1 MSAANHR
8 VSATAR
14 AIALRRSA
22 WRNLPE
28 GMPRLGPALGRQLAG
43 LLLVGAFLW
52 ALRDRLAMLDL
63 SALPATLASLAAG
76 HWAGAMAA
84 TALGFAALAR
94 YDALIHRA
102 LGTGAAPAQARR
114 AGWTA
119 IALSQAIGFGLVS
132 GALVRWRM
140 LPDLSLVQATKITAT
155 VAASFLAAW
164 AVLSAH
170 VLLVLPVDHLGLH
183 LGTAQGFAG
192 LGLVLGGGLGLAA
205 LVSPRLRLGG
215 RELRLPP
222 LPVMARIL
230 ALAALD
236 TGLAALALWLLL
248 PPGTDLGF
256 LALLPAFLLALGAG
270 FVAGTPGGIGPFEIT
285 LVALLPG
292 TDPAALLGGVL
303 AWRLVYY
310 VGPALLALAVVAL
323 RPPAAQRGT
332 VATRLTPPAT
342 RLSPRLAVLLS
353 QDPQAEL
360 GLLHQGELGVLFE
373 PGARGGWLVGRAPGA
388 LVALLDPFGAARLPA
403 LLPDLARAARDAGRV
418 PCLYKIS
425 ARRAVEAR
433 AAGWLV
439 APIAEELWL
448 DPARFRLDLPAR
460 SGLRRKLRK
469 PERAGVVVQPA
480 PEVLPIAAMQALARD
495 WARAHG
501 GERGFSMGRFAPDY
515 LAQQRV
521 FLAWQG
527 ERLVAFVSFHAN
539 RHEWVLDL
547 LRPAPGVPDGTMQAL
562 ILAAL
567 AAARAEGAARLSLA
581 ALPPDPDLRRGGLRL
596 LWRLVA
602 RQSGAAGLRQF
613 KAGFAPRSA
622 PRYIAAPGPLA
633 LARAALAL
641 SRAIGHPPPLPPP
654 GRMQR
659 IQDDHEQKEFA
670 LSPPPW
676 QEGADP

>member
-1 MSAANHR
+1 MPAANRR
-8 VSATAR
+8 VFAAAR
-14 AIALRRSA
+14 AVALRRAPGRS
-22 WRNLPE
+22 LPQ
-28 GMPRLGPALGRQLAG
+28 GMPRLGPALGRQLVG
-43 LLLVGAFLW
+43 LVLVGTFLW
-52 ALRDRLAMLDL
+52 ALRDRLAALDL
-63 SALPATLASLAAG
+63 SALPATLAGLAAG
-76 HWAGAMAA
+76 HWAGAMLA
-84 TALGFAALAR
+84 TALGFAVLAR
-94 YDALIHRA
+94 YDALIHRV
-102 LGTGAAPAQARR
+102 LGTEAAPAQARR

-140 LPDLSLVQATKITAT
+140 LPGLSLVQATKITAT

-164 AVLSAH
+164 AVLCAH

-236 TGLAALALWLLL
+236 TGLAALALRLLL

-323 RPPAAQRGT
+323 RPPAARPGSVT
-332 VATRLTPPAT
+332 ARLAPPAT
-342 RLSPRLAVLLS
+342 RLGPHLAALLAE
-353 QDPQAEL
+353 DPQAEL
-360 GLLHQGELGVLFE
+360 GLLHQGQHGVLFE
-373 PGARGGWLVGRAPGA
+373 PGARGGWLVGRAPGT
-388 LVALLDPFGAARLPA
+388 LVALLNPFGAGRLPA
-403 LLPDLARAARDAGRV
+403 LLPDLAQAARDAGCA

-439 APIAEELWL
+439 VPVAEDHWL
-448 DPARFRLDLPAR
+448 DPARFSLDLPSR

-469 PERAGVVVQPA
+469 AERAGVLVQPA
-480 PEVLPIAAMQALARD
+480 PDPLPIAAMQALARD

-501 GERGFSMGRFAPDY
+501 GERGFSMGRFAPAY

-547 LRPAPGVPDGTMQAL
+547 LRPAPGAPDGTMQAL

-567 AAARAEGAARLSLA
+567 STAREAGAARLSLA
-581 ALPPDPDLRRGGLRL
+581 ALPPDPETRRGGLRL

-602 RQSGAAGLRQF
+602 RHSGAAGLRQF
-613 KAGFAPRSA
+613 KAGFAPRST
-622 PRYIAAPGPLA
+622 PRYIAAPGPLT

-641 SRAIGHPPPLPPP
+641 ARAIRHPAPVPAP

-670 LSPPPW
+670 LSSPPW
-676 QEGADP
+676 QEERDP